1 MIAGSVCFNDS
12 VPSAKNF
19 LESSDKEDLICHPV
33 SAVGLT
39 GAFYTHPAL
48 PSLPEDHYYADKDR
62 DIVVLMSGSVYNRTE
77 LSRHTDISSHLTDP
91 QLVADLFLRE
101 GHGFVEKLN
110 GDFAI
115 FILKPDEK
123 QAFLIRDHLGICPV
137 AWATE
142 EKKLFFSSDITSLA
156 RDFSDGRNIDSDFL
170 LGYFK
175 YTDYRKT
182 ADERIRKLLPGHILH
197 FSERGIELKK
207 YWEPEKVRLE
217 RKMSYDSMLH
227 DLKELVMDAVRIRSD
242 ARYTAGAHVSSGIDS
257 GIVSAL
263 ARKEYSH
270 QSPFFGLSWSP
281 ADDFNFRVKYDE
293 RELVLK
299 SCENAGIR
307 PVFSE
312 MGEDEFPK
320 YAPAFYHNRGYFSED
335 ETSDRAVALG
345 VNLIF
350 SGFGGDEFISTGHS
364 GIDLDLLRDLR
375 FRTFFRK
382 NSIKSPKKFIRH
394 FLFFVVNPVLGIL
407 DRRTRKAFRDDAT
420 YLKKPY
426 KKSNREALR
435 NFYFHKSRRR
445 MHLNVFDFYNI
456 PERCESW
463 HIMGFKKGVEYRYPL
478 LDKRIVEYMLRVPS
492 ELLCRTGNFRPLL
505 REIGKIILPEEVRL
519 SESKNDPVYWSWMDG
534 LFKSAAIRFME
545 ELNTWRGNPDLDFV
559 DFDLLSD
566 AVAVYRSKSAP
577 DDDMVL
583 FRTLVYLKSI
593 HEFTL
598 NYRRQFSGET
608 V

>member
-1 MIAGSVCFNDS
+1 
-12 VPSAKNF
+12 
-19 LESSDKEDLICHPV
+19 
-33 SAVGLT
+33 
-39 GAFYTHPAL
+39 
-48 PSLPEDHYYADKDR
+48 
-62 DIVVLMSGSVYNRTE
+62 MSGSVYNRTE
-77 LSRHTDISSHLTDP
+77 LDRNTDIPGQLADP

-137 AWATE
+137 AWVTE
-142 EKKLFFSSDITSLA
+142 GKTLLFSSDITSLA
-156 RDFSDGRNIDSDFL
+156 RYFSDGRNIDSEFL

-182 ADERIRKLLPGHILH
+182 PDERIRKLLPGHILH

-217 RKMSYDSMLH
+217 REMSYDSMLH
-227 DLKELVMDAVRIRSD
+227 DLKALVTDAVRIRSD
-242 ARYTAGAHVSSGIDS
+242 DRYTAGAHVSSGIDS

-263 ARKEYSH
+263 ARKEYSL
-270 QSPFFGLSWSP
+270 QSHFCGLSWSP
-281 ADDFNFRVKYDE
+281 AGDFDFRVKYDE
-293 RELVLK
+293 RELVLI

-307 PVFSE
+307 PLFSE

-320 YAPAFYHNRGYFSED
+320 YISAFYHNRGYFSED

-364 GIDLDLLRDLR
+364 GIDLDLLRGLR

-394 FLFFVVNPVLGIL
+394 FLFFVVNPLLGIL
-407 DRRTRKAFRDDAT
+407 DRRTRRAFRDDAT
-420 YLKKPY
+420 YLKKSY
-426 KKSNREALR
+426 RKSNREALR

-463 HIMGFKKGVEYRYPL
+463 HIMGFRKGILYRYPL
-478 LDKRIVEYMLRVPS
+478 LDKRIVEYMLSVPS
-492 ELLCRTGNFRPLL
+492 ELLCRTGHFRPLL
-505 REIGKIILPEEVRL
+505 REISKGIVTEEVRL
-519 SESKNDPVYWSWMDG
+519 NESKNDPVYWSWMDG
-534 LFKSAAIRFME
+534 LFKSAAIRVMDE
-545 ELNTWRGNPDLDFV
+545 INIWRGNTDLDFV
-559 DFDLLSD
+559 DFGLLSD
-566 AVAVYRSKSAP
+566 AVAAYRSKSAP

-593 HEFTL
+593 HEFTGV
-598 NYRRQFSGET
+598 YRRQITTGAA
-608 V
+608 